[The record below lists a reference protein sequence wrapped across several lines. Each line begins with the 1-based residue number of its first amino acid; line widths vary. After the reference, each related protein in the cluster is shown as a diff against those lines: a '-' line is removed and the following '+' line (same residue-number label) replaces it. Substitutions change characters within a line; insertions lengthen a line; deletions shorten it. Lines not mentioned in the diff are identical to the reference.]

1 MTQEERERLL
11 RDAQERTRYR
21 NNLANLEA
29 FNQQMLYQQQVE
41 KATEEEVDSDF
52 WSWQTLENVVDVY
65 GNNFLGTTR
74 KLNTDEDG
82 NYVREQ
88 FILGAHIPFLDDE
101 LTEEEFIELN
111 KEHQKDYA
119 SKSMFLRKVEE
130 FGNFKW
136 NTLRSWVLTGLEAS
150 VDVGEFLFGPSKE
163 YTVVEDGKI
172 KQYDFSSKEG
182 QAIAYLDAQIR
193 DEKTPEAKK
202 EELIALRKRLE
213 ESPGLIDEAKNWWN
227 NSMVGQYWK
236 TNDAK
241 SLNNRVNQKLADE
254 ALRFALYKDKIKV
267 GAVEEFFERAANQRK
282 KRDAFEA
289 FNKNVVRTK
298 EGRPT
303 SLLEDTDLE
312 PLSTEVITDKYGK
325 SHPVERMGSS
335 SNTLFDKER
344 IVTDK
349 HGNVVI
355 DPTTGLPEY
364 ERVYSHGRKAWEVL
378 SNLVTTDVGTEN
390 TIQGVGSMAEFLG
403 PTVGITTV
411 TTKLLGTSKL
421 ARRLT
426 NLSAAAYSNNMES
439 SQQGQDAFTQS
450 YEGKLSEYSGIT
462 REKVTEEL
470 LRGGATEEDAAILL
484 EARYQRQLKEWAD
497 NNQELASKAWGQ
509 AVVAGKVAEET
520 NRLLLPLQMF
530 EVGMITKAMRGLKG
544 VPISTASR
552 NILSNP
558 LTVKGV
564 AGKTGKALF
573 EGATEYF
580 EENWNNYA
588 IEKGK
593 HLAAGENYTFADFDM
608 TSAENIESG
617 IMGFVLGAGMGGLS
631 VAADARGQY
640 KSYKEQQKFIKTL
653 DNLPAEIKKSTLS
666 NIITAINAEDAIDL
680 AQQMSQAKR
689 EGNTGKLKELSE
701 RMLINRTVQSLQN
714 GTAGKF
720 KAILDSIAA
729 DEEINEMDR
738 ANAAKASSFVSQMA
752 DFYDDLAPNVKGKGR
767 LLINQG
773 NLIQVNDAIA
783 EIETMLPGIRE
794 HAREVEENKIRTSYR
809 NTPQASERL
818 INMQTSNA
826 VDKNPTVVNAME
838 QIENLKDYRAELI
851 GEQKR
856 VLSKEYQQKLRR
868 REAQQK
874 VESTLQQANRSNI
887 SETVQKVEENQ
898 KKPLTTEQKNK
909 IITAVDPVPLK
920 TTGKENIVVS
930 QKAKEVEASG
940 KNQKDEELSTLASAA
955 QNTPDPDQKSND
967 DWDPDAAEQM
977 SSILNFA
984 PTLYNRNNQA
994 HQNLV
999 NALKDRLQK
1008 FDEVRKN
1015 IGSNNF
1021 DSFKDFYEHIMRSTS
1036 AMEAE
1041 GMFNM
1046 AKEAYK
1052 EFNKENYS
1060 DRVIETEAEMDS
1072 VYNDY
1077 FSFATDLRSSN
1088 NTSNTQQTISERT
1101 SEEVK
1106 RDNLEE
1112 VKESLST
1119 TNPTPSNLI
1128 ASTGDELFVVGKKVS
1143 SFSFKIPF
1151 LGQSYDLLIDRES
1164 GTVEFR
1170 TNDETILRSAH
1181 PFLNW
1186 NLFIPGKK
1194 VQIVLPTING
1204 KLTQESLSQPMSVWQ
1219 GGKEI
1224 EGGTLKNFLEVL
1236 FKGETAENLI
1246 EQYTLEQLI
1255 EKELEAKETNDWSQS
1270 DLVQRVPV
1278 NLEAN
1283 GLDSEDGLGKG
1294 LHEVTWWN
1302 VSNIA
1307 DFTEAIMEKEP
1318 HLSLEEAKVLSR
1330 KMQEKV
1336 VQQAK
1341 EELTQ
1346 MRIELIKS
1354 PTQSINMRVAAREP
1368 GVSLQN
1374 TDGVLTSIQESN
1386 PSAQIGMLSGKGI
1399 LTVGGKEFDTKGGR
1413 INNIDA
1419 IQKLAQSNNKIGAS
1433 YMIAQVGTEM
1443 NEFKEIVPV
1452 YTAYEVHNNTT
1463 QASEDIRSRQEKL
1476 NRIGKMIETAEE
1488 VFFGTP
1494 STDMSLNVA
1503 TQILNRLTG
1512 KNVSSMSKVEAGK
1525 VIGKVTDLLVGRYSA
1540 YPVSYQENGETQY
1553 RINIKE
1559 GLNNPSASILT
1570 EINIETNSSGQ
1581 EIVSFEEQNYQ
1592 EYLKENL
1599 STQVKFQEIPN
1610 ANPDGSSIWIN
1621 DVQPK
1626 IILERDNV
1634 AEVEKENKN
1643 PIRNEE
1649 KIVASKK
1656 EQLASIEKQKKYELE
1671 KKKDYLNEAYSVG
1684 SNKTVEE
1691 EINERYNRQIQIL
1704 EGSPKTTEE
1713 IAEEAAQV
1721 AKNNQKKSDTS
1732 KFNDNHI
1739 DTIQQNLFG
1748 STLNNIP
1755 LDKDVSLR
1763 DVYSIL
1769 SQQFNN
1775 TVKKLRSEGKVVE
1788 AQFMEENKEKILG
1801 IGTLNYRNS
1810 VREELDLF
1818 FNTDIDEEIDI
1829 SNGEIAK
1836 NFNKSSF
1843 EQPISMSLSM
1853 RTKIL
1858 LAGIKS
1864 DSNQGF
1870 TPFGGLYV
1878 YQPVDNMI
1886 SALQKAFAEASNNSI
1901 DGKGGLIQA
1910 MQNRI
1915 NKSKSKKTGKSPY
1928 DFYEQIIFKVKNA
1941 SPEIQKEIQYHLY
1954 NSPVNMYFIQF
1965 GIDGRGNWTVKVL
1978 DADSKNPKFSIG
1990 NDFINELKQSSLIN
2004 MKDSKSY
2011 SINLEE
2017 AKRVQKIYEE
2027 LKELDSKE
2035 ELGAKGENLLRDFL
2049 DSFGFKV
2056 QDGVIL
2062 SLLNPEF
2069 IGSTV
2074 ALFSAQGNG
2083 VLDVLNNNLTA
2094 QLKKQEAGETLSFGE
2109 REKDS
2114 TDPGNISIYNNSSN
2128 FNEIIRQEELLT
2140 FNPQISTYI
2149 AHKTINKYEQPKFI
2163 SEHLKK
2169 LLNPNDKS
2177 LLIDLS
2183 QAHYSQNSMVVQML
2197 KRYTRPENNLSLKV
2211 KLGLASLNVIK
2222 KSGEN
2227 EESGEISEL
2236 SLKDYFVS
2244 IFGFFAHT
2252 EEELKAMER
2261 KVGNESLSVRLAYMP
2276 FPAISD
2282 TGSMPLW
2289 STVVYNLTKDNFI
2302 FDGSGK
2308 MTFSNTVLEE
2318 LYSQLVKPDLDRLDA
2333 YLRSGATTNIE
2344 GHDTG
2349 AAQIQGIPGLNGLV
2363 IKDKNGNN
2371 TTLLA
2376 ALQQSI
2382 FNPGISGNYANVNDV
2397 LSSNKEAIKT
2407 YMANNIQQEIDSIL
2421 SFDINGNVK
2430 GLVAENGLW
2439 QDGSLKGIDK
2449 KYLDS
2454 RGTGIS
2460 EKQKAQI
2467 AVADFVI
2474 NSMVNQANIQM
2485 IFGGD
2490 LANYAKDNPKYEGKN
2505 IFINGDT
2512 SKINPEVI
2520 NALAKRDV
2528 PVDDLSFHSRAYE
2541 EAGKQMGINLSK
2553 RLKEYISPGNRLA
2566 NSFGKD
2572 SIQIMLS
2579 DKEVS
2584 SAQLLFYTRSLYPK
2598 EWRRYQKDVE
2608 DFVTLDNMRPEDR
2621 TETIEVEGI
2630 ILSKY
2635 EYLKDKIKKE
2645 LPKVAPYMRINNT
2658 DAQEYVTWREHI
2670 NQLIEQ
2676 GRLKQDM
2683 ADQISKK
2690 LEDQTKKGV
2699 NKNNK
2704 LSEEEN
2710 KVVMGP
2716 TKPLYAGLHFEKYG
2730 TGDNV
2735 YNAQR
2740 YVYIKSASFPLTP
2753 ELTAAFPDLDLL
2765 RQNIE
2770 RIQSQNKDKTV
2781 RVSYNS
2787 ANKVGAIK
2795 NAQPVTSLYRAMSEE
2810 EIREFGEN
2818 NSLVLKKENFSIQQ
2832 DKPFHT
2838 DHDIE
2843 DGIREQ
2849 INMGTQIEDILLGN
2863 GINLIEEQ
2871 VFPSKFDDKLLSDLR
2886 IIKSEEGNI
2895 SGKDL
2900 AKIYNHLAEQQQKL
2914 LKNKLLRKFGIS
2926 SFSNLNNKNIHAFE
2940 KIANELN
2947 KRLSN
2952 RQDQDGITLVYKCND
2967 STGNIVFLSK
2977 EEMTRR
2983 NLTPSSV
2990 DFKIPIWMLPNSTK
3004 FESVLNSIINNNS
3017 INLKISG
3024 FSGPVGSQAGFKTRK
3039 KTFAQYLADGGD
3051 AGVIFTDSWNEET
3064 GLTSSRY
3071 ENDNLKHFQ
3080 ILAPNKFRINK
3091 TREDGT
3097 TYQELINMED
3107 YINPET
3113 GRIDNSKLP
3122 KELLEMFSFRI
3133 PTSSHQSGC
3142 LVEIVGFLPHDAGD
3156 LIIVPGEST
3165 IQIGEDYDIDI
3176 RNFYMLNTINDSEGN
3191 LRAISSNDINT
3202 NLEESLT
3209 KLQEDYKLYKAG
3221 LIQNVKGIQNSIWLN
3236 NQEDIAEMAILE
3248 WILDTVYNDKST
3260 NNLVDAVL
3268 NNASNIKESDTN
3280 SSSEVEIAE
3289 IKAKIEELK
3298 STILPQTRVKEE
3310 QAKYNQQLEESLAA
3324 IREGFVEEKN
3334 NLYQEI
3340 NKNSKLLEQ
3349 YIENQIINTY
3359 ISVYSSTDSR
3369 VTSLI
3374 NQALNTDFAEGTA
3387 EAIDK
3392 AYSGENSG
3400 FSVFKPI
3407 YQQRVMNLGASGKLG
3422 ISVHSNWVTFNSI
3435 MQQFSTKENPI
3446 KIGGLNLRF
3455 GNLQT
3460 DGTLG
3465 KINSDAFVPGKEPKG
3480 YTPRPIAVVN
3490 MENQNSATDNQ
3501 KLQIMG
3507 RRNENRHTINAF
3519 SLMCNLGLDSDGL
3532 KVNGTVLSYPS
3543 LFISQPIIKDYVRL
3557 MEYYSSMTTMDI
3569 FNVQKAVRD
3578 ELQKLYGKNA
3588 GLNKEGKMNSEVKD
3602 NLLSEATSQ
3611 RLYSELVNPTGN
3623 LQWALFENFE
3633 ALNDTG
3639 QKIIELQS
3647 AFNIENGGLGISF
3660 FDTINKKEF
3669 LEYGIQNMEIDFPG
3683 ISRLIGDFKDIRNE
3697 SQENEGSKEVRERLI
3712 KEGYIEISSNSN
3724 VMIKPETYFGHKIVN
3739 SITQGYNLWKNIF
3752 PFDEPVIRNQIQ
3764 TIIDSSNVFP
3774 GSKAETELKY
3784 KIIRNMQ
3791 DYVYSNM
3798 SELFGTSDVNS
3809 LREQLMLDTN
3819 TNQSLA
3825 SVLQALR
3832 SAKHPLMSEPF
3843 FRDLSIQLNRNDSP
3857 SIITYNKS
3865 TTNAI
3870 QKNAVYKILNRYHRN
3885 NETISLNGSPLMVNG
3900 KSITYKEL
3908 IKKLV
3913 QYSFLSNQEGGA
3925 IGFRNQFPL
3934 EIFDEYGVTDN
3945 LVRNTG
3951 VKNTMAH
3958 NMLYNG
3964 VIQSVIN
3971 NVGELDTSSN
3981 IIKNYDG
3988 LSEESIEVYVNLI
4001 NRKFGEGT
4009 ASILPSNDIQLSKP
4023 VGESS
4028 NFVRQ
4033 YFQHNIGD
4041 ARVLPYKEKRRIL
4054 SRLRAN
4060 SMKDIISFGVS
4071 KNYLPDY
4078 LQADGVLFERRGSFY
4093 HRVNELGGFGI
4104 NEFNVTGENN
4114 ISIFSD
4120 NNYTTEGKI
4129 SESVSPI
4136 EEVEEKET
4144 QPKQKT
4150 AIEYVAAVAEKEGEF
4165 QALAKFL
4172 LPYIEKDVRLVQQ
4185 TLIPGVDGVYDVENK
4200 VIFVSNTIHPN
4211 SIVPVILE
4219 EVLHSIT
4226 RSSVDK
4232 DFSVDV
4238 VNGNLKFT
4246 FSETASAYSRTM
4258 AKVYQEGWNAIKNHL
4273 SKKLGSEEAALNQI
4287 NSVMDR
4293 VSEAKK
4299 ALIENKSYNLN
4310 LNEDEHLI
4318 YRASNIHEF
4327 LAGMFF
4333 NPEFQE
4339 ILNNTEYLKSKKSIF
4354 DKFIELL
4361 SRVLPELKDNHL
4373 LKASIEALV
4382 GYLEDTQTTTKEK
4395 MNELKKAADK
4405 IDSTESEIRKL
4416 MMDQDSNDPDSNLM
4430 NKKSQAIEFINH
4442 SGGAYGGDTFWD
4454 LIGREFGVIN
4464 HKHYRDAGNANLS
4477 QQLRNKGIKAEILTK
4492 EQMNFARQKVKELL
4506 GVEYEDDLK
4515 GNLQVRNFYQV
4526 YNSDAVYAV
4535 AKIASSTKPE
4545 VYGGTDTAVQLGIKL
4560 NKPVYVW
4567 DIDSEQWYT
4576 QDTDFLKTGFDKTKH
4591 EWNYNGWKKI
4601 ETPTLTRNFAGIG
4614 SRDIENYNVQKDGKW
4629 QPREEYVGKEK
4640 ENAAKQAI
4648 RDVYEK
4654 TFNTQMTDT
4663 LLLSPELANAVYET
4677 LLKEGKIENQ
4687 GYTLTLEE
4695 FNSMTKEEQDN
4706 FIKCL

>member
-1 MTQEERERLL
+1 
-11 RDAQERTRYR
+11 
-21 NNLANLEA
+21 
-29 FNQQMLYQQQVE
+29 
-41 KATEEEVDSDF
+41 
-52 WSWQTLENVVDVY
+52 
-65 GNNFLGTTR
+65 
-74 KLNTDEDG
+74 
-82 NYVREQ
+82 
-88 FILGAHIPFLDDE
+88 
-101 LTEEEFIELN
+101 
-111 KEHQKDYA
+111 
-119 SKSMFLRKVEE
+119 
-130 FGNFKW
+130 
-136 NTLRSWVLTGLEAS
+136 
-150 VDVGEFLFGPSKE
+150 
-163 YTVVEDGKI
+163 
-172 KQYDFSSKEG
+172 
-182 QAIAYLDAQIR
+182 
-193 DEKTPEAKK
+193 
-202 EELIALRKRLE
+202 
-213 ESPGLIDEAKNWWN
+213 
-227 NSMVGQYWK
+227 
-236 TNDAK
+236 
-241 SLNNRVNQKLADE
+241 
-254 ALRFALYKDKIKV
+254 
-267 GAVEEFFERAANQRK
+267 
-282 KRDAFEA
+282 
-289 FNKNVVRTK
+289 
-298 EGRPT
+298 
-303 SLLEDTDLE
+303 
-312 PLSTEVITDKYGK
+312 
-325 SHPVERMGSS
+325 
-335 SNTLFDKER
+335 
-344 IVTDK
+344 
-349 HGNVVI
+349 
-355 DPTTGLPEY
+355 
-364 ERVYSHGRKAWEVL
+364 
-378 SNLVTTDVGTEN
+378 
-390 TIQGVGSMAEFLG
+390 
-403 PTVGITTV
+403 
-411 TTKLLGTSKL
+411 
-421 ARRLT
+421 
-426 NLSAAAYSNNMES
+426 
-439 SQQGQDAFTQS
+439 
-450 YEGKLSEYSGIT
+450 
-462 REKVTEEL
+462 
-470 LRGGATEEDAAILL
+470 
-484 EARYQRQLKEWAD
+484 
-497 NNQELASKAWGQ
+497 
-509 AVVAGKVAEET
+509 
-520 NRLLLPLQMF
+520 
-530 EVGMITKAMRGLKG
+530 
-544 VPISTASR
+544 
-552 NILSNP
+552 
-558 LTVKGV
+558 
-564 AGKTGKALF
+564 
-573 EGATEYF
+573 
-580 EENWNNYA
+580 
-588 IEKGK
+588 
-593 HLAAGENYTFADFDM
+593 
-608 TSAENIESG
+608 
-617 IMGFVLGAGMGGLS
+617 
-631 VAADARGQY
+631 
-640 KSYKEQQKFIKTL
+640 
-653 DNLPAEIKKSTLS
+653 
-666 NIITAINAEDAIDL
+666 
-680 AQQMSQAKR
+680 
-689 EGNTGKLKELSE
+689 
-701 RMLINRTVQSLQN
+701 
-714 GTAGKF
+714 
-720 KAILDSIAA
+720 
-729 DEEINEMDR
+729 
-738 ANAAKASSFVSQMA
+738 
-752 DFYDDLAPNVKGKGR
+752 
-767 LLINQG
+767 
-773 NLIQVNDAIA
+773 
-783 EIETMLPGIRE
+783 MLPGIRE

-826 VDKNPTVVNAME
+826 VDKNSTVVDAME

-856 VLSKEYQQKLRR
+856 VLSKEYQQELRR
-868 REAQQK
+868 REAQQQ
-874 VESTLQQANRSNI
+874 VESTLQQANRSNV

-909 IITAVDPVPLK
+909 ITTAVDPVPLK

-955 QNTPDPDQKSND
+955 QNTPDPQYRSDE
-967 DWDPDAAEQM
+967 DWDPDKAEQM
-977 SSILNFA
+977 GSILNFA

-999 NALKDRLQK
+999 NALKDRLQR
-1008 FDEVRKN
+1008 FDEVRKKV
-1015 IGSNNF
+1015 GSENF
-1021 DSFKDFYEHIMRSTS
+1021 DSFKDFYEHIIRSTS

-1041 GMFNM
+1041 GIFNM

-1088 NTSNTQQTISERT
+1088 NTSNTQQTNSERT

-1112 VKESLST
+1112 VKESLSS

-1128 ASTGDELFVVGKKVS
+1128 ASTGDELFVVGKKAA

-1151 LGQSYDLLIDRES
+1151 LGQSYDLLIDREN

-1246 EQYTLEQLI
+1246 EQYTLQQLI

-1318 HLSLEEAKVLSR
+1318 HLSLEEAKALSR
-1330 KMQEKV
+1330 KKQEKV

-1346 MRIELIKS
+1346 MRIELIQS

-1374 TDGVLTSIQESN
+1374 TDGVLTSIQEAN

-1419 IQKLAQSNNKIGAS
+1419 IQKLAKSNNKIGAS

-1443 NEFKEIVPV
+1443 NEFKEVVPV
-1452 YTAYEVHNNTT
+1452 YTAHEVHNNTT
-1463 QASEDIRSRQEKL
+1463 QVSEDIRSRQEKL
-1476 NRIGKMIETAEE
+1476 NRIDKMIKTAEE

-1512 KNVSSMSKVEAGK
+1512 KNVSSMSRVEAGK

-1649 KIVASKK
+1649 KVEDEVKSKD
-1656 EQLASIEKQKKYELE
+1656 KK
-1671 KKKDYLNEAYSVG
+1671 SV
-1684 SNKTVEE
+1684 S
-1691 EINERYNRQIQIL
+1691 ERAN
-1704 EGSPKTTEE
+1704 
-1713 IAEEAAQV
+1713 EAAQEV
-1721 AKNNQKKSDTS
+1721 VESQYDTS

-1775 TVKKLRSEGKVVE
+1775 TVKELRSRGKEVE

-1843 EQPISMSLSM
+1843 EQAISMSLSM

-1858 LAGIKS
+1858 LAGIES
-1864 DSNQGF
+1864 ESNQGF
-1870 TPFGGLYV
+1870 TSFGNLKI

-1886 SALQKAFAEASNNSI
+1886 SSLQKAFAEASNNSI

-1910 MQNRI
+1910 MRNRI

-1928 DFYEQIIFKVKNA
+1928 DFYEQIIFKIKNA
-1941 SPEIQKEIQYHLY
+1941 SPELQKEIQYHLY

-2074 ALFSAQGNG
+2074 ALFSTQGNG

-2308 MTFSNTVLEE
+2308 MTFSDTVLEE

-2333 YLRSGATTNIE
+2333 YLRSGAITNIE

-2397 LSSNKEAIKT
+2397 ISSNKEAIKT

-2421 SFDINGNVK
+2421 SFDANGNVS

-2467 AVADFVI
+2467 AIADFVI

-2490 LANYAKDNPKYEGKN
+2490 LANYAKDNPKYEGKD

-2512 SKINPEVI
+2512 SKINPDVL
-2520 NALAKRDV
+2520 NSLAKRDV

-2553 RLKEYISPGNRLA
+2553 RLKEYTSPGNRLA

-2676 GRLKQDM
+2676 GRLGQDM

-2690 LEDQTKKGV
+2690 LEDQTKNGV

-2704 LSEEEN
+2704 LNEEEN

-2730 TGDNV
+2730 TGDNI

-2770 RIQSQNKDKTV
+2770 KLQNQYKDAKGNTTKTV
-2781 RVSYNS
+2781 RISYNS

-2843 DGIREQ
+2843 EGIREQ

-2871 VFPSKFDDKLLSDLR
+2871 VFPSKFDDKLLSDLK

-2914 LKNKLLRKFGIS
+2914 LKSKLLRKFGIS

-2967 STGNIVFLSK
+2967 GTGNMVFLSK
-2977 EEMTRR
+2977 EEMYRR

-3024 FSGPVGSQAGFKTRK
+3024 FSGPVASQAGFKTRK

-3097 TYQELINMED
+3097 IYQELIDMRN

-3122 KELLEMFSFRI
+3122 QELLEMFSFRI

-3165 IQIGEDYDIDI
+3165 IQIGEDYDIDV

-3191 LRAISSNDINT
+3191 LRAVSSNDINT
-3202 NLEESLT
+3202 NLEESLIE
-3209 KLQEDYKLYKAG
+3209 LQEDYKLYKAG
-3221 LIQNVKGIQNSIWLN
+3221 LVQNVKGIQNNIWLN

-3260 NNLVDAVL
+3260 NNFVDAVL

-3280 SSSEVEIAE
+3280 SSSEAEIAE

-3298 STILPQTRVKEE
+3298 ATILPQTRVKEE

-3349 YIENQIINTY
+3349 YIENQIISTY

-3392 AYSGENSG
+3392 VYSGESSG

-3407 YQQRVMNLGASGKLG
+3407 YQQQVMNLGASGKLG

-3446 KIGGLNLRF
+3446 RIGGLNLRF

-3588 GLNKEGKMNSEVKD
+3588 GLNKEGKMNPEVKD

-3669 LEYGIQNMEIDFPG
+3669 LEYGIQKMEIDFPG
-3683 ISRLIGDFKDIRNE
+3683 ISRLIGDFKDIRYE
-3697 SQENEGSKEVRERLI
+3697 SQENEGPNEVRERLI
-3712 KEGYIEISSNSN
+3712 KKGYIEISSNSN

-3791 DYVYSNM
+3791 DYAYSNM

-3843 FRDLSIQLNRNDSP
+3843 FSDLSIQLNRNDSP

-3885 NETISLNGSPLMVNG
+3885 NETISLNDRPLMVNG

-3951 VKNTMAH
+3951 VKNIMAH

-4023 VGESS
+4023 VGENS

-4041 ARVLPYKEKRRIL
+4041 VKVLPYKEKKRIL

-4071 KNYLPDY
+4071 KDYLPDY

-4150 AIEYVAAVAEKEGEF
+4150 AREYITAVAEKEGKF

-4172 LPYIEKDVRLVQQ
+4172 LPSIGEDVRLVQQ

-4200 VIFVSNTIHPN
+4200 VIFISNTIHPN

-4339 ILNNTEYLKSKKSIF
+4339 VLNNTEYLKSKKSIF

-4361 SRVLPELKDNHL
+4361 SRVLLPGLKDNHL
-4373 LKASIEALV
+4373 LKASIETLV

-4395 MNELKKAADK
+4395 MNELRKAADK

-4416 MMDQDSNDPDSNLM
+4416 MIDQDFSDPDINLM
-4430 NKKSQAIEFINH
+4430 NQKSQAIEFINH

-4506 GVEYEDDLK
+4506 GVEYKDDLR

-4526 YNSDAVYAV
+4526 YNSDAVYAI

-4591 EWNYNGWKKI
+4591 EWDYNGWKKI
-4601 ETPTLTRNFAGIG
+4601 ETPTLTKNFAGIG
-4614 SRDIENYNVQKDGKW
+4614 SRDIENYNVQEDGKW
-4629 QPREEYVGKEK
+4629 QPREKYVGKEK

-4663 LLLSPELANAVYET
+4663 LLLSPSNNTITLTSEAQLIKDKSFRGLPIQFVSEIRGDSNIGASFVNGSKILVNLTALKEKFNTKAWTKSREGWEDLITYSEDQFKTFDEWLTFAMLHEYSHSKIFRQEGESVPNYENRINNNAMKMLNEISPSTNNIKSGVAKLFESNPELANAVYET